1 MKTEIDKKGGMYT
14 FPETANAKMKEFAEK
29 LKALAFEYFDDNEI
43 KAEHVYVSMCKD
55 KQSDQIYIEI
65 YDWLGK
71 DKDSK
76 KYLEYDYISV
86 KED

>member
-1 MKTEIDKKGGMYT
+1 MKDNTSKYYEVIS
-14 FPETANAKMKEFAEK
+14 
-29 LKALAFEYFDDNEI
+29 LNEI
-43 KAEHVYVSMCKD
+43 EINIPIENVVKN
-55 KQSDQIYIEI
+55 SDIEVEKIAQELGIKSKSTIYIYYPIIMIYIEI